1 MTKEIL
7 DQARGDLRKV
17 EEDFKKQIS
26 KFRTGRASVSI
37 LDGIH
42 VDYYGVP
49 TPINQLATLGV
60 PEANLIII
68 QPWDSKIIND
78 VDKAIRAANLNLN
91 PVSDGK
97 VIKLPIPPLDQQ
109 RRLEIIK
116 TLRKYTEERRAQ
128 LRNVRRDYRDMIKSM
143 KDDRDISEDDEKRAY
158 DELQKLVDATN
169 ANIDQIEKDKEKH
182 ILED

>member
-1 MTKEIL
+1 MIKETL
-7 DQARGDLRKV
+7 DQGKADLKKV

-42 VDYYGVP
+42 IDYYGVP

-68 QPWDSKIIND
+68 QPWDNKIIND

-97 VIKLPIPPLDQQ
+97 VIKLPIPPMDQQ

-116 TLRKYTEERRAQ
+116 TMKIYTEERKAQ
-128 LRNVRRDYRDMIKSM
+128 LRNVRRDFREMIKSL

-158 DELQKLVDATN
+158 DDLQKLVDQTN
-169 ANIDQIEKDKEKH
+169 ANIDQTEKEKEKH

>member
-1 MTKEIL
+1 MTKDIL
-7 DQARGDLRKV
+7 DQAKGDLKKV

-26 KFRTGRASVSI
+26 RFRTGRASVSI

-42 VDYYGVP
+42 IDYYGVP

-68 QPWDSKIIND
+68 QPWDSKIVND

-116 TLRKYTEERRAQ
+116 TLKKYTEERKAQ
-128 LRNVRRDYRDMIKSM
+128 LRNVRRDYREMIKGL
-143 KDDRDISEDDEKRAY
+143 KDDRDIGEDEEKRGY
-158 DELQKLVDATN
+158 DELQKLVDA
-169 ANIDQIEKDKEKH
+169 AVASIEQIERDKEKH

>member
-42 VDYYGVP
+42 VDYYGVS

-78 VDKAIRAANLNLN
+78 LDKAIRAANLNLN

-158 DELQKLVDATN
+158 DELQKLVDGTN
-169 ANIDQIEKDKEKH
+169 ASIDQIEKDKEKH

>member
-1 MTKEIL
+1 MIKEIL
-7 DQARGDLRKV
+7 DQARVELRKV
-17 EEDFKKQIS
+17 EEDFKKQLS

-37 LDGIH
+37 LDGILI
-42 VDYYGVP
+42 DYYGVP

-78 VDKAIRAANLNLN
+78 IDKAIRAANLNIN

-109 RRLEIIK
+109 RRLDIIK
-116 TLRKYTEERRAQ
+116 TLKKYTEERKTHI
-128 LRNVRRDYRDMIKSM
+128 RNVRRDYRDTIKAM
-143 KDDRDISEDDEKRAY
+143 EDEKEISEDDEKRAY
-158 DELQKLVDATN
+158 DELQKI
-169 ANIDQIEKDKEKH
+169 IDGTGERIDGIEKEKEKH
-182 ILED
+182 IMED

>member
-1 MTKEIL
+1 MTKDIL
-7 DQARGDLRKV
+7 DQAKGDLKKV
-17 EEDFKKQIS
+17 EEDYKKQIS
-26 KFRTGRASVSI
+26 RFRTGRASVSI

-42 VDYYGVP
+42 IDYYGVP

-68 QPWDSKIIND
+68 QPWDAKIIND

-116 TLRKYTEERRAQ
+116 TLKKYTEERKAQ
-128 LRNVRRDYRDMIKSM
+128 LRTVRRDYREMIKGL
-143 KDDRDISEDDEKRAY
+143 KDDRDIGEDEEKRAT
-158 DELQKLVDATN
+158 DELQKLVDA
-169 ANIDQIEKDKEKH
+169 AVASVDAIERDKEKH

>member
-128 LRNVRRDYRDMIKSM
+128 LRNVRRDYRDMIKYM

>member
-7 DQARGDLRKV
+7 EQAKGDLKKV

-26 KFRTGRASVSI
+26 RFRTGRASVSI

-49 TPINQLATLGV
+49 TPIQQLATLGV

-68 QPWDSKIIND
+68 QPWDNKIIHD

-116 TLRKYTEERRAQ
+116 TLKKYTEERKAQ
-128 LRNVRRDYRDMIKSM
+128 LRNVRRDYRELVKGM
-143 KDDRDISEDDEKRAY
+143 KDGREIGEDEEKRAY
-158 DELQKLVDATN
+158 DELQKLVDASV
-169 ANIDQIEKDKEKH
+169 ASIDQIERDKEKH

>member
-7 DQARGDLRKV
+7 EQAKVDLKKV

-26 KFRTGRASVSI
+26 KFRTGRASVTI

-68 QPWDSKIIND
+68 QPWDNKIIND

-116 TLRKYTEERRAQ
+116 TLKKYTEERKAH
-128 LRNVRRDYRDMIKSM
+128 LRNVRRDYRDMIKSL
-143 KDDRDISEDDEKRAY
+143 KDDRDVSEDDEKRAY
-158 DELQKLVDATN
+158 DDLQKLVDQTQS
-169 ANIDQIEKDKEKH
+169 NIDQIEKEKEKH

>member
-17 EEDFKKQIS
+17 EDDFKKQLS
-26 KFRTGRASVSI
+26 RFRTGRASVSI

-42 VDYYGVP
+42 VDYYGVS

-68 QPWDSKIIND
+68 QPWDNKIIND

-128 LRNVRRDYRDMIKSM
+128 LRNVRRDYRDMIKSV
-143 KDDRDISEDDEKRAY
+143 KDDREISEDDEKRAY
-158 DELQKLVDATN
+158 DELQKLVDAAN
-169 ANIDQIEKDKEKH
+169 ASVDQIEKDKEKH

>member
-7 DQARGDLRKV
+7 DQARGDLKKV
-17 EEDFKKQIS
+17 EEDFKKQVA

-68 QPWDSKIIND
+68 QPWDNKIIND
-78 VDKAIRAANLNLN
+78 VDKAIRAANLNIN

-116 TLRKYTEERRAQ
+116 TMKKYTEERKTHV
-128 LRNVRRDYRDMIKSM
+128 RNIRRDYRETIKAM
-143 KDDRDISEDDEKRAY
+143 KDGKEISEDDEKRAY
-158 DELQKLVDATN
+158 EELQKIIDATG
-169 ANIDQIEKDKEKH
+169 ANIDKFEHEKEKH